1 MRPVRV
7 VVVAFSGLVMVSTPA
22 FAQRSDDAF
31 KWYLGAQAGVL
42 GFETPSQTRGW
53 APTVGGQLL
62 VMAKRTGLMVS
73 VEEAFG
79 KNELTGYGDVNATGS
94 VREVLFDRI
103 RKYSATLTAY
113 PVKGSTQ
120 PYFGLGFG
128 LMQVLNPKPQGVF
141 TSPIQASL
149 AGQLASTKSTD
160 GFLSAVAGIQF
171 RAGRMVVFGQAQLS
185 SSAKSG
191 HLLRGAGQAIT
202 GGLRFSLGG
211 AKEGVRGG
219 GY

>member
-1 MRPVRV
+1 MRPVRAA
-7 VVVAFSGLVMVSTPA
+7 VVAISGLVMLSTPA
-22 FAQRSDDAF
+22 VAQRSDDAF

-42 GFETPSQTRGW
+42 GFETPSQTRAW

-73 VEEAFG
+73 IEEAFG
-79 KNELTGYGDVNATGS
+79 KNEVTGYGDVNANAG
-94 VREVLFDRI
+94 VREVRFDRI
-103 RKYSATLTAY
+103 RKYSAILTAY

-128 LMQVLNPKPQGVF
+128 LMQVLNPKPQGFF
-141 TSPIQASL
+141 TSPVQATL
-149 AGQLASTKSTD
+149 AGRLASTKSTD
-160 GFLSAVAGIQF
+160 GFIAAVAGVQF
-171 RAGRMVVFGQAQLS
+171 RAGRMVAFGQAQLS

-191 HLLRGAGQAIT
+191 HLLQGAGQAVT

-211 AKEGVRGG
+211 AKEGVHGG

>member
-7 VVVAFSGLVMVSTPA
+7 VAVAISGLMMLSTPA

-62 VMAKRTGLMVS
+62 IMAKHTGLMVS
-73 VEEAFG
+73 IDEAFG
-79 KNELTGYGDVNATGS
+79 KNERTGYGDANATGS

-128 LMQVLNPKPQGVF
+128 LMQVINPKPQGVF
-141 TSPIQASL
+141 TSPIQARL

-160 GFLSAVAGIQF
+160 GFIAAVAGIQF
-171 RAGRMVVFGQAQLS
+171 RAGRMVAFGQAQLS
-185 SSAKSG
+185 SSARSG
-191 HLLRGAGQAIT
+191 HLLQGAGQAIT

-211 AKEGVRGG
+211 AKEGIRGG

>member
-7 VVVAFSGLVMVSTPA
+7 VAVAISGLMMLSTPA

-42 GFETPSQTRGW
+42 GFETPSQSRGW

-62 VMAKRTGLMVS
+62 IMAKRTGLMVS

-79 KNELTGYGDVNATGS
+79 KNELTGYGDINATGS

-128 LMQVLNPKPQGVF
+128 LMQVIDPKPQGVF
-141 TSPIQASL
+141 TSPIQARL
-149 AGQLASTKSTD
+149 AGDLASTKSTD

-171 RAGRMVVFGQAQLS
+171 RAGRMVAFGQAQLS
-185 SSAKSG
+185 SSAQSG